1 VPFILK
7 LGQRVSQLEKKF
19 LKCRDICINNK
30 EHLHTELKKLAP
42 DVISILNEYDDTVKL
57 MQKPTAADPY
67 VQYFQKGYHEESLL
81 IGEKLRVQI

>member
-1 VPFILK
+1 
-7 LGQRVSQLEKKF
+7 
-19 LKCRDICINNK
+19 
-30 EHLHTELKKLAP
+30 
-42 DVISILNEYDDTVKL
+42 